1 MNLVVNDT
9 VKMEWDKAGWLQTA
23 ARKGKKPTFIMASQ
37 NYESTKYGTLSVC
50 FTATTAFLFVDGRGT
65 SEQDI
70 WSAEDLIATLKDD
83 MPGNFPYSLE
93 QYAPII
99 ASGEE
104 NCIDDALTEFGL
116 EAYKGDIEKRMKD
129 VAPFGYETDFKM

>member
-1 MNLVVNDT
+1 MDLVINDT
-9 VKMEWDKAGWLQTA
+9 VKLEWQKAGWLQTA

-50 FTATTAFLFVDGRGT
+50 FTATTAFLFVDGAGT
-65 SEQDI
+65 SEMDI
-70 WSAEDLIATLKDD
+70 WSAEDLIATLKED

-93 QYAPII
+93 QYVPII
-99 ASGEE
+99 ASGED
-104 NCIDDALTEFGL
+104 NCLEGVLEEYGL
-116 EAYKGDIEKRMKD
+116 EAHKEDIERRMKD